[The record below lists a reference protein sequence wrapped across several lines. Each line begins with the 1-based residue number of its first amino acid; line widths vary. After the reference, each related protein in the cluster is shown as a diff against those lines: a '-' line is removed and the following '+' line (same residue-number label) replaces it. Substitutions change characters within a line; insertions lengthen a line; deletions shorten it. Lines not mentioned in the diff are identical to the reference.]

1 MMCDEGVSE
10 IVSLVLILGV
20 VLAVSAI
27 AAAVIIPEYAA
38 ENESQH
44 QILLEDEFS
53 SLKTR
58 IDFLWL
64 TETFDTKK
72 PLLFSLSADHTV
84 LGKLE
89 AGGVPLEIT
98 ADEGV
103 SSLEL
108 LEVTYAEDGEMQYRY
123 LGGALY
129 KGESLFLPASESPVH
144 SVLICRESS
153 APFSLYAAEP
163 IPVAVS
169 LKRKA
174 EYHNVSYDDK
184 HTDVLTVYYFS
195 VTGRIT

>member
-1 MMCDEGVSE
+1 MKCDEGVSE
-10 IVSLVLILGV
+10 VLSLVLILGV

-38 ENESQH
+38 EKESQH

-53 SLKTR
+53 SLKTG

-72 PLLFSLSADHTV
+72 PLLFSLSADHTAS
-84 LGKLE
+84 GKLE
-89 AGGVPLEIT
+89 VGGVPLEIT

-108 LEVTYAEDGEMQYRY
+108 LEITYVEDGEMQYRY

-129 KGESLFLPASESPVH
+129 KGESLFVPAAESPAH
-144 SVLICRESS
+144 SVLICLENPN
-153 APFSLYAAEP
+153 PFSLYAAEP
-163 IPVAVS
+163 VPVTVS

-174 EYHNVSYDDK
+174 EYHNVSYGDK

-195 VTGRIT
+195 VTGGIT

>member
-1 MMCDEGVSE
+1 MKCDEGVSE

-27 AAAVIIPEYAA
+27 VAAVIIPEYAA
-38 ENESQH
+38 EKESQH

-53 SLKTR
+53 SLKTG

-84 LGKLE
+84 SGKLE

-98 ADEGV
+98 SDEGV

-129 KGESLFLPASESPVH
+129 KGESLFVPAAESPAH
-144 SVLICRESS
+144 SVLICLENPN
-153 APFSLYAAEP
+153 PFSLYAAEP
-163 IPVAVS
+163 VPVTVS

-174 EYHNVSYDDK
+174 EYHNVSYGDK

-195 VTGRIT
+195 VTGGIT

>member
-1 MMCDEGVSE
+1 MKCDEGVSE

-38 ENESQH
+38 EKESQH

-53 SLKTR
+53 SLKTG

-84 LGKLE
+84 FGKLE

-129 KGESLFLPASESPVH
+129 KGESLFVPAAESPAH
-144 SVLICRESS
+144 SVLICLENPN
-153 APFSLYAAEP
+153 PFSLYAAEP
-163 IPVAVS
+163 VPVTVS

-174 EYHNVSYDDK
+174 EYHNVSYGDK

-195 VTGRIT
+195 VTGGIT

>member
-1 MMCDEGVSE
+1 MKCDEGVSE
-10 IVSLVLILGV
+10 VLSLVLILGV
-20 VLAVSAI
+20 VLTVSAI
-27 AAAVIIPEYAA
+27 AAAVIIPGYAA
-38 ENESQH
+38 EKEFQH
-44 QILLEDEFS
+44 QIILEDEFS
-53 SLKTR
+53 SLKTG

-64 TETFDTKK
+64 TETVDTEK
-72 PLLFSLSADHTV
+72 PLLFSLSADHAAS
-84 LGKLE
+84 GKLE
-89 AGGVPLEIT
+89 VGSVPLEIT

-129 KGESLFLPASESPVH
+129 KGESLYLPASESPVH

-163 IPVAVS
+163 IPAAVS

-174 EYHNVSYDDK
+174 EYHNVSYGDD

-195 VTGRIT
+195 VIGRII